1 MEFISVL
8 FRSTAGYSAKLDIVG
23 EAVGHAGENAEAVD
37 LLLVVEAELDDV
49 GLRVVRRAAGEVITV
64 VLTPGDGGAV
74 RILGVVRRVGN
85 AEAEAG
91 ATRREGGG
99 VGRARCGEEG
109 GI

>member
-1 MEFISVL
+1 MLISDW
-8 FRSTAGYSAKLDIVG
+8 RSDVCSSDL
-23 EAVGHAGENAEAVD
+23 EAVE

-91 ATRREGGG
+91 EMRRE
-99 VGRARCGEEG
+99 VGDLLTVRSEERRVG
-109 GI
+109 QECVSTCRSGLSRYQ